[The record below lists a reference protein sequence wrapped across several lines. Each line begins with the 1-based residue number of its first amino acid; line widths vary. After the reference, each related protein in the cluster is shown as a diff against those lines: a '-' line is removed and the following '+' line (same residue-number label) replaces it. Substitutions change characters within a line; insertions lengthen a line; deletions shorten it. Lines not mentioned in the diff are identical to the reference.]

1 MQYYEY
7 NIPNSVSNIV
17 AGVDEAGRG
26 PLAGPVVAAAVILPE
41 EHQISGLNDSK
52 KLTEKNR
59 VKLYKEISDLAQ
71 ISIGIVS
78 HRIIDKNNILNATY
92 LAMEKAILGL
102 KTKPDLS
109 LIDGYGLPNDNIKNE
124 GIIRGDSKVESI
136 SAASIIAKVTRDTL
150 MQKINPIFPEFK
162 FAKHKGYGTK
172 YHIEILKKLKATPIH
187 RKSFA
192 PVKNNLPTKKVFK
205 NKKKLTQLSI
215 QLASLDY
222 IRRGYEIKNIEWNS
236 DEFGRI
242 NIIVKKNN
250 HFKIVDIRVK
260 NGFPSSDELR
270 EVLSSSKKTIVEQN
284 LDENILIDV
293 ASFSLKKPSID
304 IYSDINK

>member
-1 MQYYEY
+1 MK
-7 NIPNSVSNIV
+7 IIC
-17 AGVDEAGRG
+17 GVDEAGRG

-109 LIDGYGLPNDNIKNE
+109 LIDGYGLPNNNIKNE

-136 SAASIIAKVTRDTL
+136 SAASIIAKVTRDIL

-270 EVLSSSKKTIVEQN
+270 EVLSSSKKTILEQN

>member
-1 MQYYEY
+1 MK
-7 NIPNSVSNIV
+7 IIC
-17 AGVDEAGRG
+17 GVDEAGRG

-109 LIDGYGLPNDNIKNE
+109 LIDGYGLPNNNIKNE

-136 SAASIIAKVTRDTL
+136 SAASIIAKVTRDIL

-192 PVKNNLPTKKVFK
+192 PVKNNLPTKKLLK
-205 NKKKLTQLSI
+205 NKMKLTQLSI

-222 IRRGYEIKNIEWNS
+222 IRRGYEIKNIQWNS

-270 EVLSSSKKTIVEQN
+270 EVLSSSKKTILEQN

-293 ASFSLKKPSID
+293 ANFSLKKHSID
-304 IYSDINK
+304 IYSNINK

>member
-1 MQYYEY
+1 MK
-7 NIPNSVSNIV
+7 IIC
-17 AGVDEAGRG
+17 GVDEAGRG

-41 EHQISGLNDSK
+41 QHQISGLNDSK

-136 SAASIIAKVTRDTL
+136 SAASIIAKVTRDIL

-270 EVLSSSKKTIVEQN
+270 EVLSSSKKIILEQN

-293 ASFSLKKPSID
+293 ANFSLKKPSID

>member
-1 MQYYEY
+1 MK
-7 NIPNSVSNIV
+7 IIC
-17 AGVDEAGRG
+17 GVDEAGRG

-136 SAASIIAKVTRDTL
+136 SAASIIAKVTRDIL

-236 DEFGRI
+236 NEFGRI

-270 EVLSSSKKTIVEQN
+270 EVLSSSKKTILEQN

-293 ASFSLKKPSID
+293 ANFSLKKPSID

>member
-1 MQYYEY
+1 MK
-7 NIPNSVSNIV
+7 IIC
-17 AGVDEAGRG
+17 GVDEAGRG

-136 SAASIIAKVTRDTL
+136 SAASIIAKVTRDIL

-270 EVLSSSKKTIVEQN
+270 EVLSSSKKTILEQN

>member
-1 MQYYEY
+1 MK
-7 NIPNSVSNIV
+7 IIC
-17 AGVDEAGRG
+17 GVDEAGRG

-109 LIDGYGLPNDNIKNE
+109 LIDGYGLPNNNIKNE

-136 SAASIIAKVTRDTL
+136 SAASIIAKVTRDIL

-250 HFKIVDIRVK
+250 HFKIVDIRLK

-293 ASFSLKKPSID
+293 ANFSLKKPSID

>member
-1 MQYYEY
+1 MK
-7 NIPNSVSNIV
+7 IIC
-17 AGVDEAGRG
+17 GVDEAGRG

-136 SAASIIAKVTRDTL
+136 SAASIIAKVTRDIL

-192 PVKNNLPTKKVFK
+192 PVKNNLPNKKVLK

-293 ASFSLKKPSID
+293 ANFSLKKPSID

>member
-1 MQYYEY
+1 M
-7 NIPNSVSNIV
+7 
-17 AGVDEAGRG
+17 
-26 PLAGPVVAAAVILPE
+26 L
-41 EHQISGLNDSK
+41 
-52 KLTEKNR
+52 
-59 VKLYKEISDLAQ
+59 
-71 ISIGIVS
+71 
-78 HRIIDKNNILNATY
+78 
-92 LAMEKAILGL
+92 
-102 KTKPDLS
+102 
-109 LIDGYGLPNDNIKNE
+109 
-124 GIIRGDSKVESI
+124 
-136 SAASIIAKVTRDTL
+136 
-150 MQKINPIFPEFK
+150 
-162 FAKHKGYGTK
+162 
-172 YHIEILKKLKATPIH
+172 
-187 RKSFA
+187 
-192 PVKNNLPTKKVFK
+192 K
-205 NKKKLTQLSI
+205 NKKKLTQLSN

-293 ASFSLKKPSID
+293 ANFSLKKPSID

>member
-1 MQYYEY
+1 MK
-7 NIPNSVSNIV
+7 IIC
-17 AGVDEAGRG
+17 GVDEAGRG

-136 SAASIIAKVTRDTL
+136 SAASIIAKVTRDIL

-260 NGFPSSDELR
+260 KGFPSSDELR
-270 EVLSSSKKTIVEQN
+270 EVLSSSKKIILEQN

-293 ASFSLKKPSID
+293 ANFSLKKPSID

>member
-1 MQYYEY
+1 MK
-7 NIPNSVSNIV
+7 IIC
-17 AGVDEAGRG
+17 GVDEAGRG

-136 SAASIIAKVTRDTL
+136 SAASIIAKVTRDIL

-192 PVKNNLPTKKVFK
+192 PVKKNLPTKKVLK
-205 NKKKLTQLSI
+205 NKKKLTELSI

-270 EVLSSSKKTIVEQN
+270 EVLSSSKKTILEQN

-293 ASFSLKKPSID
+293 ANFSLKKPSID

>member
-1 MQYYEY
+1 MK
-7 NIPNSVSNIV
+7 IIC
-17 AGVDEAGRG
+17 GVDEAGRG
-26 PLAGPVVAAAVILPE
+26 PLACHVVAAAVILPE

-136 SAASIIAKVTRDTL
+136 SAASIIAKVTRDIL

-270 EVLSSSKKTIVEQN
+270 EVLSSSKKIILEQN

-293 ASFSLKKPSID
+293 ANFSLKKPSID

>member
-1 MQYYEY
+1 MK
-7 NIPNSVSNIV
+7 IIC
-17 AGVDEAGRG
+17 GVDEVGRG

-41 EHQISGLNDSK
+41 DHQISGLNDSK

-59 VKLYKEISDLAQ
+59 VILYKEISDLAQ

-109 LIDGYGLPNDNIKNE
+109 LIDGYGLPNNNIKNE
-124 GIIRGDSKVESI
+124 GIVRGDSKVESI
-136 SAASIIAKVTRDTL
+136 SAASIIAKVTRDIL
-150 MQKINPIFPEFK
+150 MQKIDPIFPEFK

-192 PVKNNLPTKKVFK
+192 PVKNNLPTKKAVSYTH
-205 NKKKLTQLSI
+205 LTLPRK
-215 QLASLDY
+215 A
-222 IRRGYEIKNIEWNS
+222 
-236 DEFGRI
+236 
-242 NIIVKKNN
+242 
-250 HFKIVDIRVK
+250 
-260 NGFPSSDELR
+260 
-270 EVLSSSKKTIVEQN
+270 
-284 LDENILIDV
+284 
-293 ASFSLKKPSID
+293 
-304 IYSDINK
+304 

>member
-1 MQYYEY
+1 MK
-7 NIPNSVSNIV
+7 IIC
-17 AGVDEAGRG
+17 GVDEAGRG

-59 VKLYKEISDLAQ
+59 VKLCKEISDLAQ

-109 LIDGYGLPNDNIKNE
+109 LIDGYGLPNNNIKNE

-136 SAASIIAKVTRDTL
+136 SAASIIAKVTRDIL
-150 MQKINPIFPEFK
+150 MQKIDPIFPEFK

-270 EVLSSSKKTIVEQN
+270 EVLSSSKKTILEQN

-293 ASFSLKKPSID
+293 ANFSLKKPSID

>member
-1 MQYYEY
+1 MK
-7 NIPNSVSNIV
+7 IIC
-17 AGVDEAGRG
+17 GVDEAGRG

-59 VKLYKEISDLAQ
+59 VKLCKEISDLAQ

-136 SAASIIAKVTRDTL
+136 SAASIIAKVTRDIL

-260 NGFPSSDELR
+260 KGFPSSDELR
-270 EVLSSSKKTIVEQN
+270 EVLSSSKKTILEQN

-293 ASFSLKKPSID
+293 ANFSLKKPSID

>member
-1 MQYYEY
+1 MK
-7 NIPNSVSNIV
+7 IIC
-17 AGVDEAGRG
+17 GVDEAGRG

-109 LIDGYGLPNDNIKNE
+109 LIDGYGLPNNNIKNE
-124 GIIRGDSKVESI
+124 GIVRGDSKVESI
-136 SAASIIAKVTRDTL
+136 SAASIIAKVTRDIL
-150 MQKINPIFPEFK
+150 MQKIDPIFPEFK

-270 EVLSSSKKTIVEQN
+270 EVLSSSKKTILEQN

-293 ASFSLKKPSID
+293 ANFSLKKPSID

>member
-1 MQYYEY
+1 MK
-7 NIPNSVSNIV
+7 IIC
-17 AGVDEAGRG
+17 GVDEAGRG

-109 LIDGYGLPNDNIKNE
+109 LIDGYGLPNNNIKNE
-124 GIIRGDSKVESI
+124 GIVRGDSKVESI
-136 SAASIIAKVTRDTL
+136 SAASIIAKVTRDIL
-150 MQKINPIFPEFK
+150 MQKIDPIFPEFK

-270 EVLSSSKKTIVEQN
+270 EVLSSSKKTIAEQN
-284 LDENILIDV
+284 LDKNILIDV
-293 ASFSLKKPSID
+293 ANFSLKKPSID

>member
-1 MQYYEY
+1 MK
-7 NIPNSVSNIV
+7 IIC
-17 AGVDEAGRG
+17 GVDEAGRG

-109 LIDGYGLPNDNIKNE
+109 LIDGYGLPNNNIKNE

-136 SAASIIAKVTRDTL
+136 SAASIIAKVTRDIL

-293 ASFSLKKPSID
+293 ANFSLKKPSID

>member
-1 MQYYEY
+1 MK
-7 NIPNSVSNIV
+7 IIC
-17 AGVDEAGRG
+17 GVDEAGRG

-136 SAASIIAKVTRDTL
+136 SAASIIAKVTRDIL

-192 PVKNNLPTKKVFK
+192 PVKKNLPTKKVLK

-270 EVLSSSKKTIVEQN
+270 EVLLSSKKTILEQN

-293 ASFSLKKPSID
+293 ANFSLKKPSID

>member
-1 MQYYEY
+1 MK
-7 NIPNSVSNIV
+7 IIC
-17 AGVDEAGRG
+17 GVDEAGRG

-136 SAASIIAKVTRDTL
+136 SAASIIAKVTRDIL

-260 NGFPSSDELR
+260 NGSPSPNELR
-270 EVLSSSKKTIVEQN
+270 EVLSSSKKTILEQN

-293 ASFSLKKPSID
+293 ANFSLKKPSID

>member
-1 MQYYEY
+1 MK
-7 NIPNSVSNIV
+7 IIC
-17 AGVDEAGRG
+17 GVDEAGRG

-59 VKLYKEISDLAQ
+59 VKLCKEISDLAQ

-109 LIDGYGLPNDNIKNE
+109 LIDGYGLPNNNIKNE
-124 GIIRGDSKVESI
+124 GIVRGDSKVESI
-136 SAASIIAKVTRDTL
+136 SAASIIAKVTRDIL

-260 NGFPSSDELR
+260 NDFPSSDELR

-293 ASFSLKKPSID
+293 ANFSLKKPSID

>member
-1 MQYYEY
+1 MK
-7 NIPNSVSNIV
+7 IIC
-17 AGVDEAGRG
+17 GVDEAGRG

-41 EHQISGLNDSK
+41 QHQISGLNDSK

-136 SAASIIAKVTRDTL
+136 SAASIIAKVTRDIL

-270 EVLSSSKKTIVEQN
+270 EVLSSSKKTILEQN

-293 ASFSLKKPSID
+293 ANFSLKKPSID

>member
-1 MQYYEY
+1 MK
-7 NIPNSVSNIV
+7 IIC
-17 AGVDEAGRG
+17 GVDEAGRG

-136 SAASIIAKVTRDTL
+136 SAASIIAKVTRDIL

-236 DEFGRI
+236 NEFGRI

-270 EVLSSSKKTIVEQN
+270 EVLSSSKKTILEQN

-293 ASFSLKKPSID
+293 ANFSLKKPSID
-304 IYSDINK
+304 IYTDIKK

>member
-1 MQYYEY
+1 MK
-7 NIPNSVSNIV
+7 IIC
-17 AGVDEAGRG
+17 GVDEAGRG

-136 SAASIIAKVTRDTL
+136 SAASIIAKVTRDIL

-250 HFKIVDIRVK
+250 HFKIVDIRAK

-270 EVLSSSKKTIVEQN
+270 EVLSSSKKTILEQN

-293 ASFSLKKPSID
+293 ANFSLKKPSID

>member
-1 MQYYEY
+1 MK
-7 NIPNSVSNIV
+7 IIC
-17 AGVDEAGRG
+17 GVDEAGRG

-109 LIDGYGLPNDNIKNE
+109 LIDGYGLPNNNIKNE

-136 SAASIIAKVTRDTL
+136 SAASIIAKVTRDIL
-150 MQKINPIFPEFK
+150 MQKIDPIFPEFK

-270 EVLSSSKKTIVEQN
+270 EILSSSKKTILEQN

-293 ASFSLKKPSID
+293 VNFSLKKPSID

>member
-1 MQYYEY
+1 MK
-7 NIPNSVSNIV
+7 IIC
-17 AGVDEAGRG
+17 GVDEAGRG

-109 LIDGYGLPNDNIKNE
+109 LIDGFGLPNDNIKNE

-136 SAASIIAKVTRDTL
+136 SAASIIAKVTRDIL

-192 PVKNNLPTKKVFK
+192 PVKKNLPTKKVLK

-270 EVLSSSKKTIVEQN
+270 EVLSSSKKTILEQN

-293 ASFSLKKPSID
+293 VNFSLKKPSID

>member
-1 MQYYEY
+1 MK
-7 NIPNSVSNIV
+7 IIC
-17 AGVDEAGRG
+17 GVDEAGRG

-136 SAASIIAKVTRDTL
+136 SAASIIAKVTRDIL

-222 IRRGYEIKNIEWNS
+222 IRRGYEIKNIQWNS

-270 EVLSSSKKTIVEQN
+270 EVLSSSKKTILEQN

-293 ASFSLKKPSID
+293 ANFSLKKPSID

>member
-1 MQYYEY
+1 MK
-7 NIPNSVSNIV
+7 IIC
-17 AGVDEAGRG
+17 GVDEAGRG

-136 SAASIIAKVTRDTL
+136 SAASIIAKVTRDIL

-192 PVKNNLPTKKVFK
+192 PVKNNLPTKKVLK

-270 EVLSSSKKTIVEQN
+270 EVLSSSKKTILEQN

-293 ASFSLKKPSID
+293 ANFSLKKPSID

>member
-1 MQYYEY
+1 MK
-7 NIPNSVSNIV
+7 IIC
-17 AGVDEAGRG
+17 GVDEAGRG

-41 EHQISGLNDSK
+41 DHQISGLNDSK

-136 SAASIIAKVTRDTL
+136 SAASIIAKVTRDIL
-150 MQKINPIFPEFK
+150 MQKIDPIFPEFK

-192 PVKNNLPTKKVFK
+192 PVKKNLPTKKVLK
-205 NKKKLTQLSI
+205 NKKKLTELSI

-270 EVLSSSKKTIVEQN
+270 EVLSSSKKTIAEQN

-293 ASFSLKKPSID
+293 ANFSLKKPSID

>member
-1 MQYYEY
+1 MK
-7 NIPNSVSNIV
+7 IIC
-17 AGVDEAGRG
+17 GVDEAGRG

-52 KLTEKNR
+52 KLTVKNR
-59 VKLYKEISDLAQ
+59 DKLFKEISHLAEV
-71 ISIGIVS
+71 SIGIVS

-109 LIDGYGLPNDNIKNE
+109 LIDGYGLPNNNIKNE
-124 GIIRGDSKVESI
+124 GIVRGDSKVESI
-136 SAASIIAKVTRDTL
+136 SAASIIAKVTRDIL
-150 MQKINPIFPEFK
+150 MQKIDPIFPEFK

-293 ASFSLKKPSID
+293 ANFSLKKPSID

>member
-1 MQYYEY
+1 MK
-7 NIPNSVSNIV
+7 IIC
-17 AGVDEAGRG
+17 GVDEAGRG

-109 LIDGYGLPNDNIKNE
+109 LIDGYGLPNNNIKNE
-124 GIIRGDSKVESI
+124 GIVRGDSKVESI
-136 SAASIIAKVTRDTL
+136 SAASIIAKVTRDIL

-236 DEFGRI
+236 NEFGRI

-270 EVLSSSKKTIVEQN
+270 EVLSSSKKTILEQN

-293 ASFSLKKPSID
+293 ANFSLKKPSID

>member
-1 MQYYEY
+1 M
-7 NIPNSVSNIV
+7 
-17 AGVDEAGRG
+17 
-26 PLAGPVVAAAVILPE
+26 
-41 EHQISGLNDSK
+41 
-52 KLTEKNR
+52 TEKNR
-59 VKLYKEISDLAQ
+59 VKLYQEISDLAQ

-136 SAASIIAKVTRDTL
+136 SAASIIAKVTRDIL

-293 ASFSLKKPSID
+293 ANFSLKKPSID

>member
-1 MQYYEY
+1 MK
-7 NIPNSVSNIV
+7 IIC
-17 AGVDEAGRG
+17 GVDEAGRG

-136 SAASIIAKVTRDTL
+136 SAASIIAKVTRDIL

-260 NGFPSSDELR
+260 NGFPSSDELT
-270 EVLSSSKKTIVEQN
+270 EVLSSSKKTILEQN

-293 ASFSLKKPSID
+293 ANFSLKKPSID

>member
-1 MQYYEY
+1 MK
-7 NIPNSVSNIV
+7 IIC
-17 AGVDEAGRG
+17 GVDEAGRG

-136 SAASIIAKVTRDTL
+136 SAASIIAKVTRDIL

-192 PVKNNLPTKKVFK
+192 PVKKNLPTKKVLK
-205 NKKKLTQLSI
+205 NKKKLTELSI

-293 ASFSLKKPSID
+293 ANFSLKKPSID

>member
-1 MQYYEY
+1 MK
-7 NIPNSVSNIV
+7 IIC
-17 AGVDEAGRG
+17 GVDEAGRG

-109 LIDGYGLPNDNIKNE
+109 LIDGYGLPNNNIKNE

-136 SAASIIAKVTRDTL
+136 SAASIIAKVTRDIL
-150 MQKINPIFPEFK
+150 MQKIDPIFPEFK

-293 ASFSLKKPSID
+293 ANFSLKKPSID

>member
-1 MQYYEY
+1 MK
-7 NIPNSVSNIV
+7 IIC
-17 AGVDEAGRG
+17 GVDEAGRG

-109 LIDGYGLPNDNIKNE
+109 LIDGYGLPNNNIKNE

-136 SAASIIAKVTRDTL
+136 SAASIIAKVTRDIL

-270 EVLSSSKKTIVEQN
+270 EVLSSSKKTILEQN

-293 ASFSLKKPSID
+293 ANFSLKKPSID

>member
-1 MQYYEY
+1 MK
-7 NIPNSVSNIV
+7 IIC
-17 AGVDEAGRG
+17 GVDEAGRG

-109 LIDGYGLPNDNIKNE
+109 LIDGYGLPNNNIKNE

-136 SAASIIAKVTRDTL
+136 SAASIIAKVTRDIL

-260 NGFPSSDELR
+260 KGFPSSDELR
-270 EVLSSSKKTIVEQN
+270 EVLSSSKKTILEQN

-293 ASFSLKKPSID
+293 ANFSLKKPSID

>member
-1 MQYYEY
+1 MK
-7 NIPNSVSNIV
+7 IIC
-17 AGVDEAGRG
+17 GVDEAGRG

-41 EHQISGLNDSK
+41 QHQISGLNDSK

-136 SAASIIAKVTRDTL
+136 SAASIIAKVTRDIL

-270 EVLSSSKKTIVEQN
+270 EVLSSSKKTIAEQN

-293 ASFSLKKPSID
+293 ANFSLKKPSID